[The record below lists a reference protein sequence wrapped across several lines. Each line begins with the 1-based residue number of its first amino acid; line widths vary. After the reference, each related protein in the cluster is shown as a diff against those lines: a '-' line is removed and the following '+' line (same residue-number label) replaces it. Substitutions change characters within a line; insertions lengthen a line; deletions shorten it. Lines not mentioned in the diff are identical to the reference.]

1 MGFPVVLSIGEVLID
16 FISEEVGAIN
26 KVKGFQKCPG
36 GAPANFAV
44 GLARLGVDVAFIGK
58 IGNDPFGEYLLEVL
72 NNEKVNTVNVIKAQ
86 KNERTALA
94 FVSLDEDAE
103 RDFVFY
109 RKNAADLQLTEKE
122 LNLDLL
128 ANAKYIHFGTVSLT
142 EEPSRSATISAI
154 DKCRE
159 AGGISCFDPNLR
171 LDLWESLEIFREI
184 IDKVLKKTDI
194 LYPSLEELKFILQR
208 EDIEEQ
214 EAIELI
220 MKKYPID
227 IVALKK
233 GKEGCLIKKREDFF
247 LAVPS
252 FEVQVLDTTGAGD
265 GFNVGFIFGLLEE
278 KSIQEAGVIGNAVGA
293 LVVQKKGAMT
303 SLPTREELQE
313 FLKHQKVEIGI

>member
-16 FISEEVGAIN
+16 FISEEAGAIN

-58 IGNDPFGEYLLEVL
+58 VGNDPFGDYLLEVL
-72 NNEKVNTVNVIKAQ
+72 KNEKVNTENVMKAQ

-122 LNLDLL
+122 LNLNYLTK
-128 ANAKYIHFGTVSLT
+128 AKYIHFGTVSLT
-142 EEPSRSATISAI
+142 EEPSRTATITAI

-159 AGGISCFDPNLR
+159 IGGIACFDPNLR
-171 LDLWESLEIFREI
+171 LDLWENLETLREI

-214 EAIELI
+214 EAVNLIIE
-220 MKKYPID
+220 KYPID
-227 IVALKK
+227 IVALKR
-233 GKEGCLIKKREDFF
+233 GKEGCLIKKRDNFF
-247 LAVPS
+247 LTIPAFDVDI
-252 FEVQVLDTTGAGD
+252 LDTTGAGD
-265 GFNVGFIFGLLEE
+265 GFNVGFIFGLIEE
-278 KSIQEAGVIGNAVGA
+278 KSIEEAGIIGNAVGA
-293 LVVQKKGAMT
+293 LVIQKKGAMT

-313 FLKHQKVEIGI
+313 FLKNQKVEIGI

>member
-1 MGFPVVLSIGEVLID
+1 MISIGEVLVD
-16 FISEEVGAIN
+16 FLSEDVGTLN
-26 KVKGFQKCPG
+26 TVKRFQKCPG

-58 IGNDPFGEYLLEVL
+58 VGDDPFGKFLTNVL
-72 NNEKVNTVNVIKAQ
+72 KNEKVNIDNVIKAQ
-86 KNERTALA
+86 KDERTALA

-122 LNLDLL
+122 IKSDYLT
-128 ANAKYIHFGTVSLT
+128 NAKYIHFGTVSLT
-142 EEPSRSATISAI
+142 EEPSRTATITAI
-154 DKCRE
+154 DKCRG
-159 AGGISCFDPNLR
+159 AGGKSCFDPNLR
-171 LDLWESLEIFREI
+171 LDLWENLKTLREI
-184 IDKVLKKTDI
+184 IDKILRKTDI

-214 EAIELI
+214 EAIDLI
-220 MKKYPID
+220 MKKYPIE
-227 IVALKK
+227 IVALKM

-313 FLKHQKVEIGI
+313 FLKNQNVEIGI